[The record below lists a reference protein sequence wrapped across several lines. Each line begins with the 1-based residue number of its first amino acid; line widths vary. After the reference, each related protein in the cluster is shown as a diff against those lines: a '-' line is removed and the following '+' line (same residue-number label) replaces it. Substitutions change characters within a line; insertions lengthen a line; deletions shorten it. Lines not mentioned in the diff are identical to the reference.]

1 MVTQHLT
8 GPWGSEF
15 YPVPAGTLSK
25 SLCGQGLGFLI
36 CEVGRW
42 AGMARGRPPH
52 RGRLLRL
59 FWGPLPTGGSF
70 LLVGQAALSHRK
82 VVVTP
87 PPPHQHRVKVARGQ
101 AVLPPWV
108 GWRLLPV
115 RCPTCLILDMA
126 ALLEPLRADVGGVS
140 SQLVAA
146 VQKLSSHIVGEGEVF
161 TPSGK
166 GLGAGVG
173 SRMSLHVPSG

>member
-15 YPVPAGTLSK
+15 HPVPAGTLSK

-42 AGMARGRPPH
+42 AGMARGRPPTA
-52 RGRLLRL
+52 GG
-59 FWGPLPTGGSF
+59 FCVCSGGSL

-82 VVVTP
+82 MVVTP

-126 ALLEPLRADVGGVS
+126 ALLEPHRADVGGVS

-146 VQKLSSHIVGEGEVF
+146 MQKLSSHIVGEGEVF